1 MVMAKR
7 SRSRGEKVKRIEIPN
22 AMKLLEA
29 ETAHMRKYS
38 TTPWAVYQINLR
50 DKWLNL
56 MMKAVAG
63 AYELKGKNPSK
74 ELFTAFWILGTRWVS
89 NHQAIR
95 ALLMIGRYGECIAL
109 LRMLLE
115 LTDLIVYFAAYPEEA
130 EGWVEAFS
138 QEPVKGNVSF
148 ERGRRKYSPTNI
160 RQELDN
166 KGLKPTPGEVYAQF
180 SAAIHPSLW
189 GTVHYGQQSLE
200 NPSIVNIQFEA
211 RFDTRMAF
219 GLGLQANQ
227 ILPTPIW
234 AFLEICHSTGANKRD
249 WRAVKMQYDEMLPT
263 WDIMINEVDSK
274 FAEIM
279 AESLRL
285 FSNGAGF
292 EDIERYVESVV
303 SSPNETAH
311 E

>member
-1 MVMAKR
+1 MAKR
-7 SRSRGEKVKRIEIPN
+7 SRRKSEKGKRIEVPD

-29 ETAHMRKYS
+29 EAAHMHKYS
-38 TTPWAVYQINLR
+38 ASPWAIYQVNLR

-63 AYELKGKNPSK
+63 AHELKSKNPSK
-74 ELFTAFWILGTRWVS
+74 DLFTAFWILGTRWVS

-95 ALLMIGRYGECIAL
+95 ALLMIGRYGECTAL

-115 LTDLIVYFAAYPEEA
+115 LTDLIAYLAAYPEEA
-130 EGWVEAFS
+130 ESWIEAFS
-138 QEPVKGNVSF
+138 REPVKGNLSF
-148 ERGRRKYSPTNI
+148 EKGRGKYSPTNI
-160 RQELDN
+160 RQKLDD
-166 KGLKPTPGEVYAQF
+166 KGLNPTPSQVYAQF
-180 SAAIHPSLW
+180 SSAIHPSLW
-189 GTVHYGQQSLE
+189 GTIHYGQQSIQ
-200 NPSIVNIQFEA
+200 NPSIVDIGFEA

-227 ILPTPIW
+227 TLPSPIW
-234 AFLEICHSTGANKRD
+234 AFLEICQSTEANKRD
-249 WRAVKMQYDEMLPT
+249 WRAVKLQYEEMLPT
-263 WDIMINEVDSK
+263 WEIMINEVDGK

-279 AESLRL
+279 AESFRL
-285 FSNGAGF
+285 FSNGAVF

-303 SSPNETAH
+303 SPPNEIAR